1 MTLTPRQKQLRGKTV
16 KTLHCRQYKKALCR
30 VQEARGGGENK
41 KKNRIIEEK
50 SKSEHNN
57 PTREQEKERK

>member
-16 KTLHCRQYKKALCR
+16 KTLHGRQYKRAICR
-30 VQEARGGGENK
+30 VQLGGGGKNK

>member
-30 VQEARGGGENK
+30 VQEARGGGEQEEEQN
-41 KKNRIIEEK
+41 NRGEK
-50 SKSEHNN
+50 
-57 PTREQEKERK
+57 